1 MKRIAQQ
8 LNVTDFPFEIKDKNG
23 NVIYYENSDG
33 LWYKREYGSNGNK
46 VYFENSNGYWDKTE
60 FDSNGNVI
68 YYENS
73 RGLWYK
79 REYDSNGN
87 KIYYENSKGKIIDNR
102 PKGCEGK
109 VVEIDGEKYK
119 LTELTS

>member
-73 RGLWYK
+73 RGLCIK
-79 REYDSNGN
+79 
-87 KIYYENSKGKIIDNR
+87 ENTIPMEIKSTMKTPKGK
-102 PKGCEGK
+102 
-109 VVEIDGEKYK
+109 
-119 LTELTS
+119 L